1 MVHLLKKG
9 SGIHIKKS
17 HEGRF
22 TEYCGGNVTEECI
35 RRGKNSPDPK
45 IRKQAVFA
53 QNARKFKHQDGGS
66 IYGASQIQTNGNLS
80 QQWKQQQEMAVQNF
94 NQSVEQKKQLD
105 EMKRMQESQA
115 LGQSIG
121 QTVGQLFGRGMQTVA
136 QNIREKK
143 DQENKVGVIDGGQE
157 IAQTT
162 TPQAAAPQTTTQ
174 QWQPSFAG
182 LSFQSTAPWQ
192 LYGKTPSMRDGGNF
206 ENIMNMNELFST
218 YKSVEPL
225 QIEKEVEI
233 PDFKSRY
240 DSFLENL
247 NRYKTKKKD
256 NNELT
261 EDNQN

>member
-80 QQWKQQQEMAVQNF
+80 QQWKQQQEIATQNF
-94 NQSVEQKKQLD
+94 NQSMEQKKQLD

-115 LGQSIG
+115 LGKSIG
-121 QTVGQLFGRGMQTVA
+121 NTVGSLVGTGMQAIA
-136 QNIREKK
+136 QNIREKRA
-143 DQENKVGVIDGGQE
+143 GGEEGEVKGNFQ
-157 IAQTT
+157 QPTV
-162 TPQAAAPQTTTQ
+162 PQATTSYQMPQLPTSLQGINNMMRNPFAIPQ
-174 QWQPSFAG
+174 QMP
-182 LSFQSTAPWQ
+182 T
-192 LYGKTPSMRDGGNF
+192 MMNGGN
-206 ENIMNMNELFST
+206 
-218 YKSVEPL
+218 
-225 QIEKEVEI
+225 IERLIRKI
-233 PDFKSRY
+233 DRHG
-240 DSFLENL
+240 
-247 NRYKTKKKD
+247 
-256 NNELT
+256 
-261 EDNQN
+261 

>member
-66 IYGASQIQTNGNLS
+66 IYGASQIQTNANLS
-80 QQWKQQQEMAVQNF
+80 QQWKQQQEMAAQNF
-94 NQSVEQKKQLD
+94 NQGIEQKKYLD

-121 QTVGQLFGRGMQTVA
+121 NTVGGLMGRGMQTMV
-136 QNIREKK
+136 QNIKEK
-143 DQENKVGVIDGGQE
+143 
-157 IAQTT
+157 
-162 TPQAAAPQTTTQ
+162 
-174 QWQPSFAG
+174 
-182 LSFQSTAPWQ
+182 
-192 LYGKTPSMRDGGNF
+192 RDGGEEGQVKGNDQQITQQPTTSYQMPQLPTSLQGINNMMRSPF
-206 ENIMNMNELFST
+206 AIPQQMPTMMNGGNIERLIR
-218 YKSVEPL
+218 K
-225 QIEKEVEI
+225 I
-233 PDFKSRY
+233 DRHG
-240 DSFLENL
+240 
-247 NRYKTKKKD
+247 
-256 NNELT
+256 
-261 EDNQN
+261 

>member
-94 NQSVEQKKQLD
+94 NQSMEQKKQLD
-105 EMKRMQESQA
+105 EMKHMQESQA
-115 LGQSIG
+115 LGQNIG
-121 QTVGQLFGRGMQTVA
+121 NTVGSLIGTGMQAIA
-136 QNIREKK
+136 QNIRERRA
-143 DQENKVGVIDGGQE
+143 GGEGGEVKGNSQQPTVSQ
-157 IAQTT
+157 ATT
-162 TPQAAAPQTTTQ
+162 SYQMPQLPTSLQGINNMMRNHFAIPQQMPT
-174 QWQPSFAG
+174 
-182 LSFQSTAPWQ
+182 
-192 LYGKTPSMRDGGNF
+192 MMNGGN
-206 ENIMNMNELFST
+206 
-218 YKSVEPL
+218 
-225 QIEKEVEI
+225 IERLIRKI
-233 PDFKSRY
+233 DRHG
-240 DSFLENL
+240 
-247 NRYKTKKKD
+247 
-256 NNELT
+256 
-261 EDNQN
+261 

>member
-94 NQSVEQKKQLD
+94 NQSMEQKKQLD
-105 EMKRMQESQA
+105 EIKRIQESQA
-115 LGQSIG
+115 LGKSIG
-121 QTVGQLFGRGMQTVA
+121 NTVGSLVGTGMQAVT
-136 QNIREKK
+136 QNIRERRASGEEGEVKGNSK
-143 DQENKVGVIDGGQE
+143 QPTVQQ
-157 IAQTT
+157 ATT
-162 TPQAAAPQTTTQ
+162 SYEMPQLPTSLQRINNMIRNPFAIPQQMPT
-174 QWQPSFAG
+174 
-182 LSFQSTAPWQ
+182 
-192 LYGKTPSMRDGGNF
+192 MMNGGN
-206 ENIMNMNELFST
+206 
-218 YKSVEPL
+218 
-225 QIEKEVEI
+225 IERLIRKI
-233 PDFKSRY
+233 DRHG
-240 DSFLENL
+240 
-247 NRYKTKKKD
+247 
-256 NNELT
+256 
-261 EDNQN
+261 

>member
-94 NQSVEQKKQLD
+94 NQSMEQKKQLD
-105 EMKRMQESQA
+105 EIKRIQESQA
-115 LGQSIG
+115 LGKSIG
-121 QTVGQLFGRGMQTVA
+121 NTVGSLVGTGMQAVA
-136 QNIREKK
+136 QNIRERRASGEEGEVKGNSK
-143 DQENKVGVIDGGQE
+143 QPTVQQ
-157 IAQTT
+157 ATT
-162 TPQAAAPQTTTQ
+162 LYEMPQLPTSLQRINNMIRNPFAIPQQMPT
-174 QWQPSFAG
+174 
-182 LSFQSTAPWQ
+182 
-192 LYGKTPSMRDGGNF
+192 MMNGGN
-206 ENIMNMNELFST
+206 
-218 YKSVEPL
+218 
-225 QIEKEVEI
+225 IERLIRKI
-233 PDFKSRY
+233 DRHG
-240 DSFLENL
+240 
-247 NRYKTKKKD
+247 
-256 NNELT
+256 
-261 EDNQN
+261 

>member
-94 NQSVEQKKQLD
+94 NQSMEQKKQLD
-105 EMKRMQESQA
+105 EMKRIQESQA
-115 LGQSIG
+115 LGKSTG
-121 QTVGQLFGRGMQTVA
+121 NTVGSLVGTGMQAIA
-136 QNIREKK
+136 QNIREKRAGSEEGEVK
-143 DQENKVGVIDGGQE
+143 GNSQQLTV
-157 IAQTT
+157 
-162 TPQAAAPQTTTQ
+162 PQTTTSYQIPQLPTSLQGINNMMRNYFVIPQ
-174 QWQPSFAG
+174 QMP
-182 LSFQSTAPWQ
+182 T
-192 LYGKTPSMRDGGNF
+192 MMNGGN
-206 ENIMNMNELFST
+206 IKRLIR
-218 YKSVEPL
+218 K
-225 QIEKEVEI
+225 I
-233 PDFKSRY
+233 DRHG
-240 DSFLENL
+240 
-247 NRYKTKKKD
+247 
-256 NNELT
+256 
-261 EDNQN
+261 

>member
-94 NQSVEQKKQLD
+94 NQSMEQKKQLD
-105 EMKRMQESQA
+105 EIKRIQESQA
-115 LGQSIG
+115 LGKSIG
-121 QTVGQLFGRGMQTVA
+121 NTVGSLVSTGMQAIA
-136 QNIREKK
+136 QNIRERRASGEEGEVKGNSK
-143 DQENKVGVIDGGQE
+143 QPTVQQ
-157 IAQTT
+157 ATT
-162 TPQAAAPQTTTQ
+162 SYEMPQLPTSLQGINNMIRNPFAIPQKMPT
-174 QWQPSFAG
+174 
-182 LSFQSTAPWQ
+182 
-192 LYGKTPSMRDGGNF
+192 MMNGGN
-206 ENIMNMNELFST
+206 IKRLIR
-218 YKSVEPL
+218 K
-225 QIEKEVEI
+225 I
-233 PDFKSRY
+233 DRHG
-240 DSFLENL
+240 
-247 NRYKTKKKD
+247 
-256 NNELT
+256 
-261 EDNQN
+261 

>member
-94 NQSVEQKKQLD
+94 NQSMEQKKQLD

-115 LGQSIG
+115 LGKSIG
-121 QTVGQLFGRGMQTVA
+121 NTVGSLVGTGMQAIA
-136 QNIREKK
+136 QNIRERRASGEEGEVKGNSK
-143 DQENKVGVIDGGQE
+143 QPTVQQ
-157 IAQTT
+157 ATT
-162 TPQAAAPQTTTQ
+162 SYQMPQLPTSLQGINNMIRNPFAIPQQMPT
-174 QWQPSFAG
+174 
-182 LSFQSTAPWQ
+182 
-192 LYGKTPSMRDGGNF
+192 MMNGGN
-206 ENIMNMNELFST
+206 
-218 YKSVEPL
+218 
-225 QIEKEVEI
+225 IERLIRKI
-233 PDFKSRY
+233 DRHG
-240 DSFLENL
+240 
-247 NRYKTKKKD
+247 
-256 NNELT
+256 
-261 EDNQN
+261 

>member
-94 NQSVEQKKQLD
+94 NQSMEQKKQLD

-121 QTVGQLFGRGMQTVA
+121 NTVGSLVGTGMQAIA
-136 QNIREKK
+136 QNIRERRAGDEKGEVK
-143 DQENKVGVIDGGQE
+143 GNSQQPTV
-157 IAQTT
+157 
-162 TPQAAAPQTTTQ
+162 PQATTSYQMPQLPTSLQGINNMMRNPFAIPQ
-174 QWQPSFAG
+174 QMP
-182 LSFQSTAPWQ
+182 T
-192 LYGKTPSMRDGGNF
+192 MMNGGN
-206 ENIMNMNELFST
+206 
-218 YKSVEPL
+218 
-225 QIEKEVEI
+225 IERLIRKI
-233 PDFKSRY
+233 DRHG
-240 DSFLENL
+240 
-247 NRYKTKKKD
+247 
-256 NNELT
+256 
-261 EDNQN
+261 

>member
-94 NQSVEQKKQLD
+94 NQSMEQKKQLD
-105 EMKRMQESQA
+105 EMKHMQESQA
-115 LGQSIG
+115 LGQNIG
-121 QTVGQLFGRGMQTVA
+121 NTVGSLIGTGMQAIA
-136 QNIREKK
+136 QNIRERRA
-143 DQENKVGVIDGGQE
+143 GGEGGEVKGNSQ
-157 IAQTT
+157 QPTV
-162 TPQAAAPQTTTQ
+162 PQTTTSYQMPQLPTSLQGINNMMRNPFAIPQ
-174 QWQPSFAG
+174 QMP
-182 LSFQSTAPWQ
+182 T
-192 LYGKTPSMRDGGNF
+192 MMNGGN
-206 ENIMNMNELFST
+206 
-218 YKSVEPL
+218 
-225 QIEKEVEI
+225 IERLIRKI
-233 PDFKSRY
+233 DRHG
-240 DSFLENL
+240 
-247 NRYKTKKKD
+247 
-256 NNELT
+256 
-261 EDNQN
+261 

>member
-94 NQSVEQKKQLD
+94 NQSIEQKKQLD

-115 LGQSIG
+115 LGQNIG
-121 QTVGQLFGRGMQTVA
+121 NTVGSLVSTGMQAIA
-136 QNIREKK
+136 QNIRERRA
-143 DQENKVGVIDGGQE
+143 GVEEGEVKGNSQ
-157 IAQTT
+157 QPTV
-162 TPQAAAPQTTTQ
+162 PQAITSYQMPQLPTSLQGISNIMRNPFAIPQ
-174 QWQPSFAG
+174 QMP
-182 LSFQSTAPWQ
+182 T
-192 LYGKTPSMRDGGNF
+192 MMNGGN
-206 ENIMNMNELFST
+206 
-218 YKSVEPL
+218 
-225 QIEKEVEI
+225 IERLIRKI
-233 PDFKSRY
+233 DRHG
-240 DSFLENL
+240 
-247 NRYKTKKKD
+247 
-256 NNELT
+256 
-261 EDNQN
+261 

>member
-80 QQWKQQQEMAVQNF
+80 QQWKQQQEMAAQNF
-94 NQSVEQKKQLD
+94 NQSIEQKKQLD

-115 LGQSIG
+115 LGQGIG
-121 QTVGQLFGRGMQTVA
+121 NTVGSLVGTGMQAIA
-136 QNIREKK
+136 QNIRERRAGSEEGEVKGNS
-143 DQENKVGVIDGGQE
+143 QQPTVSQATTLYQMPQLPTSLQGINNMMRNPFVI
-157 IAQTT
+157 
-162 TPQAAAPQTTTQ
+162 PQQMPT
-174 QWQPSFAG
+174 
-182 LSFQSTAPWQ
+182 
-192 LYGKTPSMRDGGNF
+192 MMNGGN
-206 ENIMNMNELFST
+206 
-218 YKSVEPL
+218 
-225 QIEKEVEI
+225 IERLIRKI
-233 PDFKSRY
+233 DRHG
-240 DSFLENL
+240 
-247 NRYKTKKKD
+247 
-256 NNELT
+256 
-261 EDNQN
+261 

>member
-94 NQSVEQKKQLD
+94 NQSMEQKKQLD

-115 LGQSIG
+115 LGKSIGNTVSSLVGTGMQSI
-121 QTVGQLFGRGMQTVA
+121 V
-136 QNIREKK
+136 QNIRERRA
-143 DQENKVGVIDGGQE
+143 GGEEGEVKGNSQ
-157 IAQTT
+157 QLTV
-162 TPQAAAPQTTTQ
+162 PQATASYQMPQLPTSLQGINNMMRNTFAIPQ
-174 QWQPSFAG
+174 QMP
-182 LSFQSTAPWQ
+182 T
-192 LYGKTPSMRDGGNF
+192 MMNGGN
-206 ENIMNMNELFST
+206 
-218 YKSVEPL
+218 
-225 QIEKEVEI
+225 IERLIRKI
-233 PDFKSRY
+233 DRHG
-240 DSFLENL
+240 
-247 NRYKTKKKD
+247 
-256 NNELT
+256 
-261 EDNQN
+261 

>member
-94 NQSVEQKKQLD
+94 NQSTEQKKQLD

-115 LGQSIG
+115 LGQNIG
-121 QTVGQLFGRGMQTVA
+121 NTVGSLIGTGMQAIA
-136 QNIREKK
+136 QNIRERRA
-143 DQENKVGVIDGGQE
+143 GVEEGEVKGNSQ
-157 IAQTT
+157 QPTV
-162 TPQAAAPQTTTQ
+162 PQATTSYQMPQLPTSLQGINNMIRNPFAIPQ
-174 QWQPSFAG
+174 QMP
-182 LSFQSTAPWQ
+182 T
-192 LYGKTPSMRDGGNF
+192 MMNGGN
-206 ENIMNMNELFST
+206 
-218 YKSVEPL
+218 
-225 QIEKEVEI
+225 IERLIRKI
-233 PDFKSRY
+233 DRHG
-240 DSFLENL
+240 
-247 NRYKTKKKD
+247 
-256 NNELT
+256 
-261 EDNQN
+261 

>member
-1 MVHLLKKG
+1 MVYLLKKG

-94 NQSVEQKKQLD
+94 NQSMEQKKQLD

-115 LGQSIG
+115 LGQNIG
-121 QTVGQLFGRGMQTVA
+121 NTVGSLIGTGMQAIA
-136 QNIREKK
+136 QNIRERRA
-143 DQENKVGVIDGGQE
+143 GGEGGEVKGNSQQPTVSQ
-157 IAQTT
+157 ATT
-162 TPQAAAPQTTTQ
+162 SYQMPQLPTSLQGINNMMRNPFAIPQQMPT
-174 QWQPSFAG
+174 
-182 LSFQSTAPWQ
+182 
-192 LYGKTPSMRDGGNF
+192 MMNGGN
-206 ENIMNMNELFST
+206 
-218 YKSVEPL
+218 
-225 QIEKEVEI
+225 IERLIRKI
-233 PDFKSRY
+233 DRHG
-240 DSFLENL
+240 
-247 NRYKTKKKD
+247 
-256 NNELT
+256 
-261 EDNQN
+261 

>member
-94 NQSVEQKKQLD
+94 NQSMEQKKQLD

-121 QTVGQLFGRGMQTVA
+121 NTVSSLVGTGMQAIA
-136 QNIREKK
+136 QNIRERRAGDEKGEVK
-143 DQENKVGVIDGGQE
+143 GNSQQPTV
-157 IAQTT
+157 
-162 TPQAAAPQTTTQ
+162 PQATTSYQMPQLPTSLQGINNMMRNPFAIPQ
-174 QWQPSFAG
+174 QMP
-182 LSFQSTAPWQ
+182 T
-192 LYGKTPSMRDGGNF
+192 MMNGGN
-206 ENIMNMNELFST
+206 
-218 YKSVEPL
+218 
-225 QIEKEVEI
+225 IERLIRKI
-233 PDFKSRY
+233 DRHG
-240 DSFLENL
+240 
-247 NRYKTKKKD
+247 
-256 NNELT
+256 
-261 EDNQN
+261 

>member
-80 QQWKQQQEMAVQNF
+80 QQWKQQQEMAAQNF
-94 NQSVEQKKQLD
+94 NQSIEQKKQLD

-115 LGQSIG
+115 LGQNIG
-121 QTVGQLFGRGMQTVA
+121 NTVGSLVGTGMQAIA
-136 QNIREKK
+136 QNIRERR
-143 DQENKVGVIDGGQE
+143 VGGEEGEVKGNSQ
-157 IAQTT
+157 QPTV
-162 TPQAAAPQTTTQ
+162 PQATTSYQMPQLPTSLQGINNIMRNPFAIPQ
-174 QWQPSFAG
+174 QMP
-182 LSFQSTAPWQ
+182 T
-192 LYGKTPSMRDGGNF
+192 MMNGGN
-206 ENIMNMNELFST
+206 
-218 YKSVEPL
+218 
-225 QIEKEVEI
+225 IERLIRKI
-233 PDFKSRY
+233 DRHG
-240 DSFLENL
+240 
-247 NRYKTKKKD
+247 
-256 NNELT
+256 
-261 EDNQN
+261 

>member
-80 QQWKQQQEMAVQNF
+80 QQWKQQQEMAAQNF
-94 NQSVEQKKQLD
+94 NQSMEQKKQLD
-105 EMKRMQESQA
+105 EMKRMQDMQKSQA

-121 QTVGQLFGRGMQTVA
+121 QTVGQLVGNGMQTMV
-136 QNIREKK
+136 QNIRGRKT
-143 DQENKVGVIDGGQE
+143 GGEEGEVKGNSQQQQ
-157 IAQTT
+157 QTM
-162 TPQAAAPQTTTQ
+162 PQLPTSLQGINNILRSPFAIPQQMPT
-174 QWQPSFAG
+174 
-182 LSFQSTAPWQ
+182 
-192 LYGKTPSMRDGGNF
+192 MMNGGN
-206 ENIMNMNELFST
+206 
-218 YKSVEPL
+218 
-225 QIEKEVEI
+225 IERLIRKI
-233 PDFKSRY
+233 DRHG
-240 DSFLENL
+240 
-247 NRYKTKKKD
+247 
-256 NNELT
+256 
-261 EDNQN
+261 

>member
-22 TEYCGGNVTEECI
+22 TEYCGGNMTEECI

-94 NQSVEQKKQLD
+94 NQSMEQKKQLD

-121 QTVGQLFGRGMQTVA
+121 NTVGSLIGTGMQAIA
-136 QNIREKK
+136 QNIRERRA
-143 DQENKVGVIDGGQE
+143 GGEEGEVKGNSQ
-157 IAQTT
+157 
-162 TPQAAAPQTTTQ
+162 
-174 QWQPSFAG
+174 
-182 LSFQSTAPWQ
+182 QSTVQQATTSYQMPQ
-192 LYGKTPSMRDGGNF
+192 LPTSLQGINNMMRKPFAIPQQMPTMMNGGN
-206 ENIMNMNELFST
+206 
-218 YKSVEPL
+218 
-225 QIEKEVEI
+225 IERLIRKI
-233 PDFKSRY
+233 DRHG
-240 DSFLENL
+240 
-247 NRYKTKKKD
+247 
-256 NNELT
+256 
-261 EDNQN
+261 

>member
-94 NQSVEQKKQLD
+94 NQSMEQKKQLD

-121 QTVGQLFGRGMQTVA
+121 NTVGSLVGTGMQAIA
-136 QNIREKK
+136 QNIRERR
-143 DQENKVGVIDGGQE
+143 VGGEEGEVKGNSQ
-157 IAQTT
+157 QPTV
-162 TPQAAAPQTTTQ
+162 PQATTSYQMPQLPTSLQGINNMMRNPFAIPQ
-174 QWQPSFAG
+174 QMP
-182 LSFQSTAPWQ
+182 TI
-192 LYGKTPSMRDGGNF
+192 MNGGN
-206 ENIMNMNELFST
+206 
-218 YKSVEPL
+218 
-225 QIEKEVEI
+225 IERLIRKI
-233 PDFKSRY
+233 DRHG
-240 DSFLENL
+240 
-247 NRYKTKKKD
+247 
-256 NNELT
+256 
-261 EDNQN
+261 

>member
-1 MVHLLKKG
+1 MVHLLKRG

-80 QQWKQQQEMAVQNF
+80 QQWKQQQEVAVQNF
-94 NQSVEQKKQLD
+94 NQSMEQKKQLD

-121 QTVGQLFGRGMQTVA
+121 NTVGSLIGTGMQAIA
-136 QNIREKK
+136 QNIRERRA
-143 DQENKVGVIDGGQE
+143 GGEGGEVKGNSQ
-157 IAQTT
+157 QPTV
-162 TPQAAAPQTTTQ
+162 PQTTTSYQMPQLPTSLQGINNMMRNPFAIPQ
-174 QWQPSFAG
+174 QMP
-182 LSFQSTAPWQ
+182 T
-192 LYGKTPSMRDGGNF
+192 MMNGGN
-206 ENIMNMNELFST
+206 
-218 YKSVEPL
+218 
-225 QIEKEVEI
+225 IERLIRKI
-233 PDFKSRY
+233 DRHG
-240 DSFLENL
+240 
-247 NRYKTKKKD
+247 
-256 NNELT
+256 
-261 EDNQN
+261 

>member
-17 HEGRF
+17 HKGRF

-94 NQSVEQKKQLD
+94 NQSMEQKKQLD

-121 QTVGQLFGRGMQTVA
+121 NTVGSLVGTDMQAIA
-136 QNIREKK
+136 QNIRERRAGGEKG
-143 DQENKVGVIDGGQE
+143 GVKGNSQ
-157 IAQTT
+157 QPTV
-162 TPQAAAPQTTTQ
+162 PQTTTSYQMPQLPTSLQGINNMMRNLFAIPQ
-174 QWQPSFAG
+174 QMP
-182 LSFQSTAPWQ
+182 T
-192 LYGKTPSMRDGGNF
+192 MMNGGN
-206 ENIMNMNELFST
+206 IKHLIR
-218 YKSVEPL
+218 K
-225 QIEKEVEI
+225 I
-233 PDFKSRY
+233 DRHG
-240 DSFLENL
+240 
-247 NRYKTKKKD
+247 
-256 NNELT
+256 
-261 EDNQN
+261 